1 MIVFLTT
8 IHTRRIWQISEEAQE
23 TLAKEAFIWNPNTAR
38 AILQESMAVQYRKEM
53 PRVLGRKTNQ
63 LGLELPK
70 VIELQKLK
78 E

>member
-38 AILQESMAVQYRKEM
+38 AILQGSMAVQYRKEM